1 MKMTMICSLRLIRN
15 FKVVNTAERVGTL
28 LVSHGSVPSCEIRE
42 RAGLNEQPLT
52 EDQAERLLAV
62 LRWPNGP
69 VCPFCGNTG
78 HYVLDLKN
86 ANRRRYKCSA
96 CRKQFSVTKGTILE
110 GSKLSLVVWVRFIQ
124 FLCKRS
130 EDVSLSDIHHELNVS
145 YGAVQNALDRLAY
158 ALKRAP
164 LRAVL
169 GKSRNP

>member
-1 MKMTMICSLRLIRN
+1 M
-15 FKVVNTAERVGTL
+15 
-28 LVSHGSVPSCEIRE
+28 
-42 RAGLNEQPLT
+42 GLEEQPLT

-62 LRWPNGP
+62 LRWPSGP
-69 VCPFCGNTG
+69 ICPFCGNKD

-110 GSKLSLVVWVRFIQ
+110 GSKLSLVVWIRFIQ

-164 LRAVL
+164 LRAAL